1 MSETDKTVNE
11 VLKEIHLLLAKDMLK
26 RLKEGDLSSAE
37 WTSAATFLKA
47 NNIQADPESNDELEG
62 LRKEMEERRKRRG
75 LSKDDKDDL
84 SNVIQMKKG

>member
-26 RLKEGDLSSAE
+26 RLQEGDLSSAE